1 VTPRIKL
8 LAIDID
14 GTLLD
19 SRHQL
24 PEENHHALR
33 RAHDAGVEVVLVT
46 GRRHRYAMSIASLLG
61 FDHWIISS
69 NGAVTRSTEGET
81 FHRDLLPAAT
91 ARALIAHMD
100 AFRKQLVLTFDVDS
114 KGAIVIEE
122 LEAMT
127 RSIRIWL
134 ERNMEFIEF
143 VRPIEN
149 ALVTDP
155 VQAPV
160 QAMFCGPIALMREA
174 EVLLAAPAIRA
185 QMTIL
190 KTQYDHRDLCIL
202 DILNCACSKGHAVK
216 RWTSFKGFVP
226 EEVMAIGDNYN
237 DVEMLEFA
245 GHAVIM
251 ENACPELKQNGW
263 QVTRSNDQCGVAAA
277 IEGILH

>member
-1 VTPRIKL
+1 VTPPVKL

-24 PEENHHALR
+24 PEDNR
-33 RAHDAGVEVVLVT
+33 RALEQAHAAGVEVLLVT

-69 NGAVTRSTEGET
+69 NGAVTRSTQGEL
-81 FHRDLLPAAT
+81 FHRDLLPMAS
-91 ARALIAHMD
+91 ARALTAHMD
-100 AFRKQLVLTFDVDS
+100 AFRKQTVLTFDVES

-127 RSIRIWL
+127 RSIKIWL

-143 VRPIEN
+143 VQPIED
-149 ALVTDP
+149 ALVTD
-155 VQAPV
+155 PV

-174 EVLLAAPAIRA
+174 ETRLADPAIRA

-202 DILNCACSKGHAVK
+202 DVLNRDCSKGHAVQ
-216 RWTSFKGFVP
+216 RWAEFKGVAP
-226 EEVMAIGDNYN
+226 EQVMAIGDNYN

-263 QVTRSNDQCGVAAA
+263 RVTLSNDQCGVAAA